1 MITPDIAGKI
11 DDVTQEV
18 RAKATLLFINALTS
32 AISDL
37 VTDKMNLVS
46 CIGYELDAEQ
56 TAWAQQVGREAADMA
71 VQLIVDNLP
80 PRIVPMIAEADPL
93 NIVPNYDKIYD
104 SVMNDIEQ
112 LRKVM
117 VV

>member
-11 DDVTQEV
+11 DEVTQEV
-18 RAKATLLFINALTS
+18 RAKATLLLLYAIKS
-32 AISDL
+32 ARSDL
-37 VTDKMNLVS
+37 LTDQIGILS

-56 TAWAQQVGREAADMA
+56 VAWAQQVGREAADMA